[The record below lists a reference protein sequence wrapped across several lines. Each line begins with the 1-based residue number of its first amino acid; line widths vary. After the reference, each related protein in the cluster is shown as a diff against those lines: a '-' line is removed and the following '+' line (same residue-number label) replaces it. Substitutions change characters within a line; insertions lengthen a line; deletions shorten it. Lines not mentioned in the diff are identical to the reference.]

1 MPSQGPRGKREGLR
15 NIRSQGGEMKGA
27 SRENKIDASGIQH
40 RACAVHQRD
49 PAMFTKGREEA
60 AVLLFITV
68 VNGREP

>member
-1 MPSQGPRGKREGLR
+1 
-15 NIRSQGGEMKGA
+15 MKGA
-27 SRENKIDASGIQH
+27 SRENKIDAPGIQH